1 MNKND
6 VVFVLRHSFL
16 MISTILLVE
25 LLKNIFN
32 YNESSLSIIEEEFK
46 KNFFFTTVGVLIFA
60 PIIEEL
66 IFRVPLKK
74 NSLVWCSV
82 VFISIY
88 IFSSNLLI
96 IKILCLIYVLSII
109 LYQYYDKSKLMLYLI
124 MILSTISFV
133 AIHIDNYD
141 ITAIE
146 HFTVYNY
153 IVLFLPQFF
162 LSVVLIKVRMQKN
175 VLSAVLTH
183 SLYNSVMLLLALLF
197 NL

>member
-16 MISTILLVE
+16 MISTILLIE

-32 YNESSLSIIEEEFK
+32 YNESSVSIIEEEFK
-46 KNFFFTTVGVLIFA
+46 KNFFFTTIGVLIFA

-74 NSLVWCSV
+74 NSLVWYSV

-109 LYQYYDKSKLMLYLI
+109 LYQYYDKSKLILYLI

>member
-16 MISTILLVE
+16 MISTILLIE

-32 YNESSLSIIEEEFK
+32 YNESSVSIIEEEFK
-46 KNFFFTTVGVLIFA
+46 KNFFFTTIGVLIFA

>member
-16 MISTILLVE
+16 MISTILLIE

-32 YNESSLSIIEEEFK
+32 YNESSVSIIEEEFK
-46 KNFFFTTVGVLIFA
+46 KNFFFTTIGVLIFA

-109 LYQYYDKSKLMLYLI
+109 LYQYYDKSKLILYLI